1 MKVTIALMLL
11 LTFGAAVSCDPVV
24 HRFELWGTLSRRD
37 KGNFYFGWLNGFL
50 AARGEP
56 GVRFLDC
63 LETLTYDQAIAM
75 IDKRFK
81 DHPEKW
87 SSLIT
92 PEILEALTVPGSAC
106 EGKNPFESK

>member
-1 MKVTIALMLL
+1 
-11 LTFGAAVSCDPVV
+11 
-24 HRFELWGTLSRRD
+24 
-37 KGNFYFGWLNGFL
+37 
-50 AARGEP
+50 
-56 GVRFLDC
+56 VRFLDC